1 MKQAIF
7 NSCDGLGLAQQ
18 LQDLHIPQVI
28 VMREPVPDVVA
39 QEFLKHFL
47 SEFSSGQSLY
57 AAMRL
62 ARERLQGLE
71 EEYPC
76 ATWLPTICQNP
87 AESSMIWS
95 HLALVSS

>member
-1 MKQAIF
+1 
-7 NSCDGLGLAQQ
+7 
-18 LQDLHIPQVI
+18 
-28 VMREPVPDVVA
+28 MREPVPDVVA

-71 EEYPC
+71 REYPC
-76 ATWLPTICQNP
+76 ATWLPIICQNA
-87 AESSMIWS
+87 AEPSMIWS
-95 HLALVSS
+95 QPEVLIEGVDKANSRQTASAVSASQEQREE